1 MCDVIM
7 ELPASVTHS
16 LRSLLNSHML
26 TQYKGG
32 YLTRKFYG
40 KYPKAIKISCW
51 LIKDFG
57 ESESEPC
64 ESYLILNITG
74 RNRDDLFYCCCPVK
88 CGT

>member
-40 KYPKAIKISCW
+40 KYPKAIKISC
-51 LIKDFG
+51 
-57 ESESEPC
+57 
-64 ESYLILNITG
+64 
-74 RNRDDLFYCCCPVK
+74 
-88 CGT
+88 